1 MLKLKKLS
9 FRNSLT
15 NLIIFFFL
23 TINGGYNNRR
33 FLYAFLIQGQEKITL
48 IKTSHMDIINND
60 GKRGVKGS
68 EGKLNE
74 TLTKLK
80 EAKQEI
86 EAFATETN
94 DKNTQKLYQ
103 DGADQIKQIVNSV
116 SGRSDYV
123 EKQNQKEQTNNLD
136 LE

>member
-1 MLKLKKLS
+1 MV
-9 FRNSLT
+9 
-15 NLIIFFFL
+15 
-23 TINGGYNNRR
+23 
-33 FLYAFLIQGQEKITL
+33 E
-48 IKTSHMDIINND
+48 
-60 GKRGVKGS
+60 KGS